1 MPKPTQ
7 WSMELD
13 GALHDLL
20 AKRRVSL
27 RVAERALG
35 VSRSVLAK
43 RAYAIGARQF
53 DPSRD
58 RNANSS
64 APLPA
69 GHPMTWGAICE
80 SMSEGLA
87 KYPLPIFIGWN
98 GY

>member
-13 GALHDLL
+13 SALHDLL

-43 RAYAIGARQF
+43 RAYVIGARQF
-53 DPSRD
+53 DPARD
-58 RNANSS
+58 RSANSS
-64 APLPA
+64 APLPP
-69 GHPMTWGAICE
+69 GHPMTWGAVCE
-80 SMSEGLA
+80 TMSASLVH
-87 KYPLPIFIGWN
+87 YPLPVFM
-98 GY
+98 